1 MPIWL
6 RSDLNYLSTS
16 SYVAFRNLK
25 LFGLFVNESMRYSM
39 TFAFF
44 PTTLSADLLKNSFSA
59 DGSVRSVFMLGLRMR
74 YMAFGFPY
82 YFEDKIFP

>member
-1 MPIWL
+1 MPTWL
-6 RSDLNYLSTS
+6 RSDLSHLSTS

-25 LFGLFVNESMRYSM
+25 LFGLFINESMRYSM

-44 PTTLSADLLKNSFSA
+44 PTSLSAVLLKNSFSA

-74 YMAFGFPY
+74 YMVFRFLY

>member
-1 MPIWL
+1 MPTWL
-6 RSDLNYLSTS
+6 RSDLSHLSTS

-25 LFGLFVNESMRYSM
+25 LFGLFINESMRYSM
-39 TFAFF
+39 TFPFF
-44 PTTLSADLLKNSFSA
+44 PTTLSAVLLKNSFSA

-74 YMAFGFPY
+74 YMAFRFLY